1 MKWNIDDVPVFLA
14 IVEQSGITAAARTL
28 GMPKSTVS
36 TALTRLEHGLG
47 LRLLDRNSRNLRVT
61 SEGETFY
68 RQAVLILEQ
77 VREADA
83 AMAGR
88 TAVPSGRL
96 SVALPPAFAQEFVA
110 PNLSGFHAEFP
121 EIELDLIITAHGVD
135 LLRDSVDLAV
145 VVGPQEDS
153 ELMSKTLL
161 AGTLILVSSP
171 AYLDRVGLEQV
182 QADILPH
189 IQICE
194 KRYGKAN
201 MPVHLK
207 GRATYISLHKGI
219 SHANDPLVVRR
230 AVQDGAGVSP
240 LPKRYCRDQLTNGT
254 LIEVRTDLT
263 FGIEAS
269 KLTVVYP
276 SRRLI
281 SPRTR
286 VFLAFLQQISR

>member
-1 MKWNIDDVPVFLA
+1 MKWNVDDVPIFLA
-14 IVEQSGITAAARTL
+14 IVEQNGITAAARAL

-36 TALTRLEHGLG
+36 TALTRLEHALG
-47 LRLLDRNSRNLRVT
+47 LRLFDRNSRNLRVT

-68 RQAVLILEQ
+68 RQAGLIMEQ

-96 SVALPPAFAQEFVA
+96 SVALPPAFAQEVVA
-110 PNLSGFHAEFP
+110 PHLPDFRTEFP
-121 EIELDLIITAHGVD
+121 EVELDLIITAHGVD

-153 ELMSKTLL
+153 ELMSKTLV
-161 AGTLILVSSP
+161 AGALIWVSSP
-171 AYLDRVGLEQV
+171 AYLDKVGLDQV
-182 QADILPH
+182 KTDIIPH
-189 IQICE
+189 VQISE
-194 KRYGKAN
+194 KRYGLAK
-201 MPVHLK
+201 MPVHLN
-207 GRATYISLHKGI
+207 GRATQINLQKGI

-230 AVQDGAGVSP
+230 AVLGGAGVSP
-240 LPKRYCRDQLTNGT
+240 LPKRYCRDQLASGT
-254 LIEVRTDLT
+254 LIQVRTDLT
-263 FGIEAS
+263 FDIEAS

-276 SRRLI
+276 SRRLV

-286 VFLAFLQQISR
+286 VFMKFLERVSR